1 MEHKIAIE
9 LKNICKYFDQ
19 KAANKNINLAIRTG
33 EILSI
38 LGENGSGKTTLMN
51 MISGIYYPDEGQIL
65 INGEEVV
72 IRSPKDAFDH
82 KIGMIHQHFK
92 LVDVLSAA
100 QNIVLG
106 LKEDGQFDMKEVS
119 KKVTEITEKY
129 GFEIQPE
136 KKVYDMS
143 VSEKQTVE
151 IIKVLYRGADILIL
165 DEPTAVLTPQET
177 EKLFAVLRRMREDG
191 KSIVIITHKLNE
203 VLEVSDRVS
212 VLRKGQYIGSI
223 DTVEADAQSLTA
235 MMVGQRISLNIERDE
250 PQNSVDRL
258 VVKNLNCKNR
268 EGQYVL
274 KDISFTAKS
283 GEILGIAG
291 ISGSGQRELL
301 EAVAGL
307 QKLEKGDIIYY
318 DPQTGKTE
326 DLRNKTPMQIR
337 SLGVRLS
344 FVPEDRLGMGL
355 VGNMDIID
363 NMMLRSYRNG
373 KGVFLERKA
382 PKDLAETIIEDLKVV
397 TPSAKTPVRRLSGG
411 NVQKVLVGREIASSP
426 TVLMVA
432 YPVRGLDINSSYT
445 IYNLLNDQKKNG
457 VSIIFVGE
465 DLDVLIELC
474 DRIMV
479 ISSGAISGIVDA
491 RGATKEQIG
500 ELMTAGGAKK

>member
-1 MEHKIAIE
+1 
-9 LKNICKYFDQ
+9 
-19 KAANKNINLAIRTG
+19 
-33 EILSI
+33 
-38 LGENGSGKTTLMN
+38 
-51 MISGIYYPDEGQIL
+51 
-65 INGEEVV
+65 
-72 IRSPKDAFDH
+72 
-82 KIGMIHQHFK
+82 
-92 LVDVLSAA
+92 
-100 QNIVLG
+100 
-106 LKEDGQFDMKEVS
+106 
-119 KKVTEITEKY
+119 
-129 GFEIQPE
+129 
-136 KKVYDMS
+136 
-143 VSEKQTVE
+143 
-151 IIKVLYRGADILIL
+151 
-165 DEPTAVLTPQET
+165 
-177 EKLFAVLRRMREDG
+177 
-191 KSIVIITHKLNE
+191 
-203 VLEVSDRVS
+203 
-212 VLRKGQYIGSI
+212 
-223 DTVEADAQSLTA
+223 

-307 QKLEKGDIIYY
+307 QKLEKGDKIYY

-326 DLRNKTPMQIR
+326 DLRNKTPMQKR

-344 FVPEDRLGMGL
+344 FVPEDRLGLGL
-355 VGNMDIID
+355 VGNMDIFD

-457 VSIIFVGE
+457 ASIIFVGE